1 MTEQNFKLGL
11 TKTFDCNYLADQQE
25 QLLIAV
31 DERLQTNTSYT
42 WLMEQGFRR
51 SGEQIYRPHCPA
63 CSQCQS
69 IRVMADDF
77 ALSKSQKRIMKKNA
91 AFKIR
96 QSFAIKD
103 DYYPLYEAYINTI
116 HRDGSMFPATK
127 EQYRNFLTNNITKQ
141 LFIETWDKDKLICV
155 AVTDCLENALSAVYT
170 FYHPNYQHAS
180 LGVFSIL
187 NQLRITKEWHKPFL
201 YLGYQIDDCQ
211 KMNYKNRYFPFQ
223 RLINNRWIIV
233 NKSS

>member
-91 AFKIR
+91 AFKIT

-211 KMNYKNRYFPFQ
+211 KMNYKNRYFPYQ